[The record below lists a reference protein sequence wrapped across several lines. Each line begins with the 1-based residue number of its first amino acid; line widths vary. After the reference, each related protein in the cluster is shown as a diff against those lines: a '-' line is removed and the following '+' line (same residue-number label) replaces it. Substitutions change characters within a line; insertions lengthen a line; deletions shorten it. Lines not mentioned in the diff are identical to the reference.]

1 MTPERWK
8 RIEELYH
15 EARARPPAE
24 RAAFLADA
32 CSDDQA
38 MRRDVESLVANT
50 ESDDGFLAKAALATS
65 VHTVTEFALTTLSG
79 ASLGGY
85 RLGALIGA
93 GGMGQVYH
101 AHDSKL
107 GRDVAIKIL
116 PPAFTSHLDRLAR
129 FEREARMLASLN
141 HPNICGIYGI
151 EESDSIRFLILELVE
166 GTTLADT
173 LAGVSRPHPNGGG
186 LPLDDVL
193 PIARQIAEALEVAHE
208 KGIVHRDLKPANIKI
223 TPDGVV
229 KVLDFGLAKAVGG
242 ESGWPD
248 LSNAPAE
255 HGERRNGAVIGTAA
269 YMSPEQA
276 RGLPVDKRTDI
287 WAFGCVM
294 YEMLTGR
301 VTFAGETVSDSIA
314 KILEREPDWSALPAA
329 TPAAIRR
336 ILLRCLAK
344 DPKQRLRDIGDVRI
358 EIDAIDEVLPGTP
371 DSTGPLPST
380 VRTHTNS
387 RPRIT
392 RAAWIAGGLAALVG
406 AIVILDRSQRG
417 PYRPIPLSAT
427 FTRLTSQ
434 AGIEQHPSLS
444 PDGKWIVYSAPA
456 PGGQHIFLQSVGGQK
471 AIDLTSEAVSSDT
484 QPVFSPDGEQIAFR
498 SERLGGGIFVM
509 GRTGEFGRRVA
520 TAGFNPAWSP
530 DGREILYS
538 TEGVTTN
545 PYNRIGIGDLWAVTV
560 ASGAVRQ
567 VHKSDAVQPSWSPHG
582 HRIAFWRVH
591 SGQRDLFTIPA
602 RGGDA
607 LAVTND
613 VAADFSPAW
622 SPDGKYL
629 LFSSDRGGSPNLWR
643 VPIDET
649 TGKVQGLPE
658 ALTTNSAWVADLT
671 VSGDGRRVAYASM
684 TTSSN
689 IQQFDFDPIS
699 GSIRGPGRWV
709 TTGSAFRRF
718 LDVSPDGHRL
728 VFGSGTMQ
736 EDLFVIDTDG
746 SNMRQLTNDAALD
759 RRPTWSPDGHR
770 IAFDST
776 RGGRYQI
783 WVVNGDGSNVRPL
796 TNDPGSEFLYHAWS
810 PAGDRMFT
818 TSLLWNAMI
827 FDPRLPWRDQQPVR
841 LPRAPL
847 ERFSST
853 SWSPDGRR
861 LVGWTGEG
869 IATYD
874 IESQVYEVLTR
885 DRAILPQWLGSNRIV
900 YPRGSSLM
908 LLDLAT
914 KVPREILSTAPDII
928 RYIAVSSTTRQIFIA
943 RGAEEGDIW
952 MAQIK

>member
-1 MTPERWK
+1 MTSERWK

-15 EARARPPAE
+15 KARAIPPVD

-32 CSDDQA
+32 CPDDAA
-38 MRRDVESLVANT
+38 MQSNVESLLADS
-50 ESDDGFLAKAALATS
+50 ESDDGFLGEPAHAISA
-65 VHTVTEFALTTLSG
+65 HTVTEFVLTGTSG
-79 ASLGGY
+79 AALGGY
-85 RLGALIGA
+85 QLQALLGV

-116 PPAFTSHLDRLAR
+116 SPAFMRHPGRLAR
-129 FEREARMLASLN
+129 FEREARMLASVN

-151 EESDSIRFLILELVE
+151 EESEGIRFLILELVE
-166 GTTLADT
+166 GKTLADT
-173 LAGVSRPHPNGGG
+173 LADVSSPRANGG
-186 LPLDDVL
+186 LPLDDLL

-242 ESGWPD
+242 ESGSPD
-248 LSNAPAE
+248 LSDAPPE
-255 HGERRNGAVIGTAA
+255 HGERRDGAVIGTAA

-276 RGLPVDKRTDI
+276 RGLAVDKRTDI
-287 WAFGCVM
+287 WAFGCVL

-301 VTFAGETVSDSIA
+301 VTFPGETVSDSIA
-314 KILEREPDWSALPAA
+314 RILEREPDWSALPAE
-329 TPAAIRR
+329 TPAAVRR

-358 EIDAIDEVLPGTP
+358 EIDAIDEVLPGTA
-371 DSTGPLPST
+371 DATGRSHAT
-380 VRTHTNS
+380 VTTHVKR
-387 RPRIT
+387 RPRFA
-392 RAAWIAGGLAALVG
+392 RAVWIAGGVAAVLV
-406 AIVILDRSQRG
+406 AIVIVDRRQRES
-417 PYRPIPLSAT
+417 PRPTSFSAA

-444 PDGKWIVYSAPA
+444 PDGRWIVYSAPA

-471 AIDLTSEAVSSDT
+471 AIDLTGDALSNDT
-484 QPVFSPDGEQIAFR
+484 QPVFSPDGEHIAFR
-498 SERLGGGIFVM
+498 SDRLGGGIFVM
-509 GRTGEFGRRVA
+509 GRTGEFARRVA
-520 TAGFNPAWSP
+520 PVGFNPAWSP

-538 TEGVTTN
+538 TESINTN
-545 PYNRIGIGDLWAVTV
+545 PYNRTGTGNLWAVTA
-560 ASGAVRQ
+560 ASGAMRQ
-567 VHKSDAVQPSWSPHG
+567 VHKTDAVQPSWSPHG
-582 HRIAFWRVH
+582 YRIAFWTFH
-591 SGQRDLFTIPA
+591 AGQRDIFTIPA
-602 RGGDA
+602 QGGEP

-613 VAADFSPAW
+613 VAVDFSPAW

-629 LFSSDRGGSPNLWR
+629 LFSSDRSGSPNLWR
-643 VPIDET
+643 VPIDEA
-649 TGKVQGLPE
+649 TGKVQGPPE
-658 ALTTNSAWVADLT
+658 ALTTNSPWVADLT
-671 VSGDGRRVAYASM
+671 LSGDGRRVAYASM

-689 IQQFDFDPIS
+689 IQQFDFDPIA
-699 GSIRGPGRWV
+699 GSISGPGRWV

-718 LDVSPDGHRL
+718 LDVSPDGRRL

-736 EDLFVIDTDG
+736 EDLFVTDTDG
-746 SNMRQLTNDAALD
+746 SNLRQLTNDSALD
-759 RRPTWSPDGHR
+759 RRPTWSPDGQR
-770 IAFDST
+770 IAFEST
-776 RGGRYQI
+776 RGGPYQI
-783 WVVNGDGSNVRPL
+783 WVVDGDGSNLRPL
-796 TNDPGSEFLYHAWS
+796 TNEPSYQFAYHAWS
-810 PAGDRMFT
+810 PAGDRMFA
-818 TSLLWNAMI
+818 TSLVTWNSMI
-827 FDPRLPWRDQQPVR
+827 FDPRLPWRDQQPER

-847 ERFSST
+847 DRFSST

-874 IESQVYEVLTR
+874 IESQVYDVLTR
-885 DRAILPQWLGSNRIV
+885 DGAILPQWLGSSRVV

-914 KVPREILSTAPDII
+914 KVSREILSTAPDII
-928 RYIAVSSTTRQIFIA
+928 RYIAVSSNSRQIFIA
-943 RGAEEGDIW
+943 RGADEGDIW